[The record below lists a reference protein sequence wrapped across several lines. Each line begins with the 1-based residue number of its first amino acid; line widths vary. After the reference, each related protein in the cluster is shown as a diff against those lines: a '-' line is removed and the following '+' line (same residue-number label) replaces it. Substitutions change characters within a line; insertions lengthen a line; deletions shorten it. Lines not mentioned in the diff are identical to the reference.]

1 VSYAAAKISR
11 LTAFGDVAAANKKLS
26 FELLTLRRAVERDRY
41 GVMAQVMVTRDQ
53 CTPSQC
59 AVFRALSDSRQIMA
73 NMTERTYDGLIAR
86 YAPAWNAPA
95 AAGPVAAL
103 GSSIPTGARDVRE
116 RTGNR
121 DQYAGGCER
130 GFAFTAPDIECCPRS
145 AGDRQKAGAEATFGR
160 RAGSAC
166 AGSAGLGDRQRMTLS
181 KAVADR

>member
-1 VSYAAAKISR
+1 MERTRGSR
-11 LTAFGDVAAANKKLS
+11 AGGGARVIDPDRQTHQRGFSHGCLDPAREHHDT
-26 FELLTLRRAVERDRY
+26 RA
-41 GVMAQVMVTRDQ
+41 GLGA
-53 CTPSQC
+53 C
-59 AVFRALSDSRQIMA
+59 AV
-73 NMTERTYDGLIAR
+73 AR
-86 YAPAWNAPA
+86 
-95 AAGPVAAL
+95 
-103 GSSIPTGARDVRE
+103 ARDVRE

-145 AGDRQKAGAEATFGR
+145 ADDRQKAGAEATFGR